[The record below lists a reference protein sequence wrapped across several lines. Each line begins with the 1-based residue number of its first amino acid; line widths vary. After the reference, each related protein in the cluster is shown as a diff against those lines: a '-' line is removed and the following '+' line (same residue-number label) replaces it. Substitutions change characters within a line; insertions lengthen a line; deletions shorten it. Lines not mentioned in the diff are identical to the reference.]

1 MTFDELY
8 KPGNLVVTKVPI
20 LKDYY
25 GAIDCKTTLRVVA
38 SKSDINSTSKGMCS
52 FETLDGKVKSAYVF
66 MDLEAAYKL

>member
-8 KPGNLVVTKVPI
+8 KPGNLVVTKV
-20 LKDYY
+20 LVSKDYDGY
-25 GAIDCKTTLRVVA
+25 IDRGTTLRVVA

-66 MDLEAAYKL
+66 MDLDAVYKL